1 MDGGDG
7 HRERRGGLADAMNVN
22 GGSENDKRKIDE
34 RKIVGRDRSSRTTPP
49 HLRVPAQRASGAGRG
64 ISRAYDA
71 LVKSPGTGQW
81 DPAIIGATLTVTVGQ
96 ATTVHR
102 RGTPLDEEW
111 DEPGYGVVAL
121 PPATR
126 GAYNAAGR
134 RVWLWPAILR
144 HLGRGHGRSPDY
156 RPHGGCSA
164 FVGGGESHDQ
174 CETASSM
181 ELGVGAAFSVRQR
194 TWMRADA
201 NATWVDWLWLAR
213 TPGTR
218 RTRVPESWIP
228 RRRPAK
234 AQPPRKRGV
243 HVRLATRCTT
253 PREIASGLSTPSSGP
268 ENPAYARRAKPATHG

>member
-1 MDGGDG
+1 MPQQWASSCGDG
-7 HRERRGGLADAMNVN
+7 RPAPSGSGNLTLLESAVAPHSASNAKPRAARLLPARPGSVNSTPTTSEGPHNVVGLEPTIAPGSGRRCPAGSPGPKPASPDRASIGRNAVTVERSDENVVAVFTANAGEALTSTNGKTLA
-22 GGSENDKRKIDE
+22 SRKS
-34 RKIVGRDRSSRTTPP
+34 VGRDRSSRTTPP
-49 HLRVPAQRASGAGRG
+49 HLRVPALHASGAGRG
-64 ISRAYDA
+64 ISRAHDA

-126 GAYNAAGR
+126 GACNAAGR

-164 FVGGGESHDQ
+164 FVGGGSP
-174 CETASSM
+174 TNSARPP
-181 ELGVGAAFSVRQR
+181 A
-194 TWMRADA
+194 
-201 NATWVDWLWLAR
+201 LW
-213 TPGTR
+213 
-218 RTRVPESWIP
+218 S
-228 RRRPAK
+228 
-234 AQPPRKRGV
+234 
-243 HVRLATRCTT
+243 
-253 PREIASGLSTPSSGP
+253 
-268 ENPAYARRAKPATHG
+268 

>member
-144 HLGRGHGRSPDY
+144 LSVGGTDVRRITGHMAAAQLSWEGGSPTTSARPPALWSWGLGLHSACGSEHGCGLTQMPPGLTGFGLRERPEPGERGFRSRGFRGDGLRRHSLRGNEVFMCGLPHAARRRARSPV
-156 RPHGGCSA
+156 A
-164 FVGGGESHDQ
+164 
-174 CETASSM
+174 
-181 ELGVGAAFSVRQR
+181 
-194 TWMRADA
+194 
-201 NATWVDWLWLAR
+201 
-213 TPGTR
+213 
-218 RTRVPESWIP
+218 
-228 RRRPAK
+228 
-234 AQPPRKRGV
+234 
-243 HVRLATRCTT
+243 
-253 PREIASGLSTPSSGP
+253 
-268 ENPAYARRAKPATHG
+268 